1 LKKQAMAKNKTIIVQ
16 GIDIKI
22 SVVEKEDYF
31 SLTDIASAND
41 DRPDLVIQNWLRN
54 KSTIDLLA
62 EWELMNNP
70 DFNSFGFE
78 GIRNRT
84 GENSFSLS
92 VKKWITETSSIG
104 IKAQA
109 GRYGGTYA
117 HKDIAFAFGYWI
129 NPRFQLYVI
138 KEFQR
143 LKIQEAQQE
152 KDALEWNLK
161 RTLAKVNY
169 RIHTDAIKA
178 NLIPMR
184 LSGNPKQSGFI
195 YASEADLLN
204 VALFGMTAK
213 EWRIA
218 NPETAGNIR
227 DQATGEQ
234 LLVLANLESHNAEFI
249 KDNLSQDERVHKLN
263 EIAIY
268 QMQVLVNVPTPML
281 KGLTDEKSNQL

>member
-1 LKKQAMAKNKTIIVQ
+1 MPSVSLPNQVDMA
-16 GIDIKI
+16 
-22 SVVEKEDYF
+22 
-31 SLTDIASAND
+31 
-41 DRPDLVIQNWLRN
+41 
-54 KSTIDLLA
+54 
-62 EWELMNNP
+62 ELMRIQISRFTFACGYRQR
-70 DFNSFGFE
+70 FNCTFLK
-78 GIRNRT
+78 
-84 GENSFSLS
+84 NSNASKS
-92 VKKWITETSSIG
+92 KKPKKKK
-104 IKAQA
+104 KAL
-109 GRYGGTYA
+109 
-117 HKDIAFAFGYWI
+117 D
-129 NPRFQLYVI
+129 
-138 KEFQR
+138 
-143 LKIQEAQQE
+143 
-152 KDALEWNLK
+152 WNLK

-178 NLIPMR
+178 NLIPAR
-184 LSGNPKQSGFI
+184 ISNNPKQSGFV

-218 NPETAGNIR
+218 NPKQKGNIR
-227 DQATGEQ
+227 DHATGEQ

>member
-1 LKKQAMAKNKTIIVQ
+1 MAKNKTIKVK

-22 SVVEKEDYF
+22 SVVQDEDYF
-31 SLTDIASAND
+31 SLTDIAGAND

-62 EWELMNNP
+62 EWERMNNP

-92 VKKWITETSSIG
+92 VKKWITETLAIG
-104 IKAQA
+104 IKAKA

-143 LKIQEAQQE
+143 LKANEAQAQ
-152 KDALEWNLK
+152 KDALAWNLK

-169 RIHTDAIKA
+169 RIHTDAIKT
-178 NLIPMR
+178 NLIPAR
-184 LSGNPKQSGFI
+184 ISNNAKQSSFV

-218 NPETAGNIR
+218 NPKASGNIR
-227 DQATGEQ
+227 DHATGEQ

-249 KDNLSQDERVHKLN
+249 KQGLNQEERVHKLN

-268 QMQVLVNVPTPML
+268 QMQVLVNASVLSDL
-281 KGLTDEKSNQL
+281 KDKN